1 MPSRPP
7 KLHPIVR
14 SSLALALSCALALGP
29 TTAAAATQAAG
40 QQAQQQSSQ
49 QSQQQ
54 SQQQAQQS
62 MVPPSSP
69 VPANAG
75 QPTQGNPVPQAQ
87 PAAKPVVQEAP
98 PPPPARKQDM
108 KRAKEAAKNGARA
121 AESGDWQTSYE
132 AFDDAAHWDA
142 SNLDYLQGLAIARA
156 HLVQLRIESAE
167 KAAVSGDMERA
178 LRQLR
183 EARALDP
190 SNRVVA
196 DRLTEMSALDPLRA
210 REVAT
215 APKLEGQVLLE
226 HAPGVATFHLRGT
239 TQSSY
244 EQIAQKFGV
253 DVAFDVEVR
262 ERPVRLDL
270 ENVDF
275 ATATRVLGEAT
286 GTFWRPLTK
295 RLFFVAPNTTQKRK
309 DYDASLVRTV
319 VFSASETNDQITEI
333 SRLIRDI
340 AGVTRTE
347 IDSNSRTLTLRAN
360 PQAMAVATGLI
371 EDLEKPLGEL
381 VLEVIVVEMDRTKNQ
396 VLGVVPPQTA
406 QIYSIPSN
414 AVQEAQSGLT
424 GLITVLQEIFGQS
437 SSLSGLTSTQIA
449 QLLSSGTIGT
459 STLIPPLVAF
469 GGGQSTFFA
478 TLPGASAQFS
488 DTLSAIHTGRRMLLR
503 AEDGKPAT
511 FFVGERFPVSL
522 AQYSASLGSS
532 TGVNIPGAA
541 AANFPVTNYNTGAN
555 PDFVSSGEF
564 TTDGFFDMAVANYTD
579 GTVSLYLGNGDG
591 TFQDPT
597 VTNVGKGPAW
607 IATGNFNSGPTAPTP
622 DNDLDMAVANQT
634 SNSISILLGNGDGT
648 FTTGTP
654 LTTGNGPV
662 CVVASDIEAL
672 GFPDL
677 IVANKTDNTI
687 EVFHAKGDGTF
698 TALTPFAAGTAPT
711 SIVTDD
717 FNGDG
722 KLDLAVTN
730 SGDNTLE
737 IFLGNGDGTFKPGV
751 KYATGVTPL
760 FVAPGDFNGDG
771 IIDLAVADSGDAT
784 ATNSVGDAVSIF
796 LGNGDGTFLS
806 SANPR
811 LDFAAGTNPTSIAV
825 ADYNVDGRPDL
836 AVTAQGDNSISLLL
850 GIGGGSFSSFVEL
863 QLGTSPD
870 SCFTEDFNADGIP
883 DLAVT
888 NNGSNT
894 VSVIL
899 NSSSFLGNVAGE
911 LGTQFPN
918 AEYIDIGVKVKATPR
933 IHDNDEVTIQFEMSI
948 SSLAGTSYNNIPVV
962 NNEELHQ
969 TVRVKVNQSA
979 ELAQFIAPSS
989 MMNTNGTPYLGEV
1002 AHGGL
1007 DLAAQTTDQ
1016 VQNTELLV
1024 LVTPRLVALSPRRDN
1039 HVIYAGRGS
1048 LEGAG
1053 AMGFTQ
1059 QERRSGMQ
1067 LTPPDQSQQQP
1078 PPADQQPQQQQP
1090 PADQPQQNPQQPA
1103 PNPAQPPIQGAV
1115 PQPPDP
1121 TQANPPVTNPP
1132 GQVSPPNQQ

>member
-1 MPSRPP
+1 MPSHPP
-7 KLHPIVR
+7 KLHPVVR
-14 SSLALALSCALALGP
+14 SGLALALCYALALGP
-29 TTAAAATQAAG
+29 AVSVAAG
-40 QQAQQQSSQ
+40 RAAKR
-49 QSQQQ
+49 Q

-62 MVPPSSP
+62 VVPPSSP
-69 VPANAG
+69 VPAAPA
-75 QPTQGNPVPQAQ
+75 QPTQSNPPPLAQ
-87 PAAKPVVQEAP
+87 PSTSTKQMVQESAP
-98 PPPPARKQDM
+98 PPPPRKQDV
-108 KRAKEAAKNGARA
+108 KRAKEAAKAGARG
-121 AESGDWQTSYE
+121 AESGDWQASYD
-132 AFDDAAHWDA
+132 AFNDAAHWDP

-156 HLVQLRIESAE
+156 HLVQLRIDSAE
-167 KAAVSGDMERA
+167 KAAVSGDIERA
-178 LRQLR
+178 LKLLR
-183 EARALDP
+183 EARSLDP

-196 DRLTEMSALDPLRA
+196 DRLTEISALDPIRA

-215 APKLEGQVLLE
+215 EPKLTGQVLLE
-226 HAPGVATFHLRGT
+226 HQPGVQTFHLRGT
-239 TQSSY
+239 TQAGY
-244 EQIAQKFGV
+244 EDIAKRFGV
-253 DVAFDVEVR
+253 DVAFDVDVR

-295 RLFFVAPNTTQKRK
+295 KLFFVAPDTTQKRK

-347 IDSNSRTLTLRAN
+347 IDANSRTLTLRAN

-371 EDLEKPLGEL
+371 DDLEKPLGEL
-381 VLEVIVVEMDRTKNQ
+381 VLEVIVVEMDRNKNQ
-396 VLGVVPPQTA
+396 VLGVLPPQTA

-424 GLITVLQEIFGQS
+424 GLIAVLQEIFGQS
-437 SSLSGLTSTQIA
+437 SSLSGLTTTQIA
-449 QLLSSGTIGT
+449 QLLSAGTIGT
-459 STLIPPLVAF
+459 STLIPPLIAF

-511 FFVGERFPVSL
+511 FFVGERYPVSL

-532 TGVNIPGAA
+532 TGVNIPGASA
-541 AANFPVTNYNTGAN
+541 SNFPVTTYNTGAN
-555 PDFVSSGEF
+555 PDFVTSGEF
-564 TTDGFFDMAVANYTD
+564 TTDGFLDLAVANYTD
-579 GTVSLYLGNGDG
+579 GTVSLFLGNGDG
-591 TFQDPT
+591 TFQTPT
-597 VTNVGKGPAW
+597 VTTVGNGPAS
-607 IATGNFNSGPTAPTP
+607 IATGNFNAGSAAADP
-622 DNDLDMAVANQT
+622 DNDLDMAVANQN
-634 SNSISILLGNGDGT
+634 SNSISILLGKGDGT

-662 CVVASDIEAL
+662 FVVASDIEAL
-672 GFPDL
+672 GTPDL

-687 EVFHAKGDGTF
+687 EVFRGKGDGTF

-717 FNGDG
+717 FDGDG
-722 KLDLAVTN
+722 KLDIAVTN

-737 IFLGNGDGTFKPGV
+737 IFLGNGDGTFKKGV
-751 KYATGVTPL
+751 TYATGVTPL

-806 SANPR
+806 TANPR
-811 LDFAAGTNPTSIAV
+811 LDFPAGTNPTSIAV

-836 AVTAQGDNSISLLL
+836 AVTAQGDNSVALLL

-870 SCFTEDFNADGIP
+870 SCVTEDFNADGIP

-894 VSVIL
+894 VSIIL

-933 IHDNDEVTIQFEMSI
+933 IHDDDEVTIQFEMTI
-948 SSLAGTSYNNIPVV
+948 SSLAGTSFNNIPVV

-989 MMNTNGTPYLGEV
+989 MTNVNGTPYLGEV

-1016 VQNTELLV
+1016 LQNTELLV
-1024 LVTPRLVALSPRRDN
+1024 LVTPRLVALSPRKDS

-1059 QERRSGMQ
+1059 QERRGGMQ
-1067 LTPPDQSQQQP
+1067 LQPPDQTQQQQQP
-1078 PPADQQPQQQQP
+1078 PPTDQQQQTPPQQQP
-1090 PADQPQQNPQQPA
+1090 PQQPA
-1103 PNPAQPPIQGAV
+1103 QAPIQGAV